1 MFGKRMAAKSAKE
14 RRHLSV
20 KIHEKKEAHG
30 VPTHNHKLA
39 DLHEVRV
46 FWHPIIWPRMNRC
59 DARVCA

>member
-30 VPTHNHKLA
+30 VPTHNHKT
-39 DLHEVRV
+39 
-46 FWHPIIWPRMNRC
+46 C
-59 DARVCA
+59 